1 MLKDEMW
8 KIFEATGKID
18 AYLYCKTNN
27 ENNDEDFEEEKLTL
41 EDDTQENKLS

>member
-18 AYLYCKTNN
+18 AYLYCKLDSENKQDDEIPNLTNDIE
-27 ENNDEDFEEEKLTL
+27 ENTL
-41 EDDTQENKLS
+41 E